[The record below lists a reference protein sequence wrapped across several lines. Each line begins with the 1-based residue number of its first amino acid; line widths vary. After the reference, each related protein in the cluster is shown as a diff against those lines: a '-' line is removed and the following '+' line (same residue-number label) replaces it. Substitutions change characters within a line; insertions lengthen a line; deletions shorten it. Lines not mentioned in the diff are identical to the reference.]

1 MQNKVVIH
9 YRDGRILKGTTH
21 DVLPHKSTFHATD
34 KETGQTVEVELSQL
48 KAVFFVKT
56 YEGDREYAER
66 DDVERSGMGRKI
78 QVTFEDGETL
88 IGYTQGY
95 SQNRPA
101 FFLFPSDPK
110 SNNDRI
116 LVVTDA
122 AESVKFL

>member
-1 MQNKVVIH
+1 MQNKVVIR

-21 DVLPHKSTFHATD
+21 DVLPQKSTFHVTD

-56 YEGDREYAER
+56 YEGNQRYEER
-66 DDVERSGMGRKI
+66 DDIGRSGMGKKI
-78 QVTFEDGETL
+78 KVIFKDGETL

-95 SQNRPA
+95 SGNRPV